1 MPFVKVYIHFVWCTK
16 NRIPFLA
23 SPEIRKQLW
32 QHIRENAKEK
42 NILIDFVNGYDNHCH
57 CLVSL
62 GIDQTIQKTMQLIKG
77 ESSFWI
83 NKHDL
88 IKQKFEWQDEYFAVS
103 VSESGIDKV
112 REYIKNQEVHHHK
125 KTFEQEY
132 NNFIS
137 EYNFQKFND

>member
-42 NILIDFVNGYDNHCH
+42 NIFIDFVNGYDNHCH

>member
-42 NILIDFVNGYDNHCH
+42 NIFFDFVNGYNNHCH